1 MDARG
6 GDRRPRKIEILV
18 PAVRG
23 GHVVASFP
31 GGGGGGGGVYGREVK
46 CSRAVDQPTEQ
57 SPLCIYVVYVVVI
70 CI

>member
-6 GDRRPRKIEILV
+6 GDRRTRKIEILV

-31 GGGGGGGGVYGREVK
+31 GGGVYGREVK
-46 CSRAVDQPTEQ
+46 CSRAVDQPTNQ
-57 SPLCIYVVYVVVI
+57 PNKVPSVCV
-70 CI
+70 